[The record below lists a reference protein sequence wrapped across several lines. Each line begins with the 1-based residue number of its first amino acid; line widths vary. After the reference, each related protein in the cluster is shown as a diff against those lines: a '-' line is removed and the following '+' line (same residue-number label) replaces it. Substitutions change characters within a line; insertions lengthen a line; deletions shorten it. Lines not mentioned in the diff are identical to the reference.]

1 MSELEKALHFAAEA
15 KDIDSLKALARAEA
29 RRADLLHRVLAAVLR
44 VTDAVGPESGI
55 ELPADVLVGDLDSYF
70 LERTAAGGVYIFAEK
85 K

>member
-1 MSELEKALHFAAEA
+1 MIELEKALHFAAEA
-15 KDIDSLKALARAEA
+15 KDIDGLKALARVEA

-44 VTDAVGPESGI
+44 VTDAVGPERGI
-55 ELPADVLVGDLDSYF
+55 ELPADVLVGDPYFYF